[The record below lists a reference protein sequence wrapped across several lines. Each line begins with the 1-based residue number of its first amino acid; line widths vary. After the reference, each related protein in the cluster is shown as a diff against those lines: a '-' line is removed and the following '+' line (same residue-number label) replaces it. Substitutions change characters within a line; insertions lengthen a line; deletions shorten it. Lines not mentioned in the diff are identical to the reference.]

1 MNKEAEVTVDIRIK
15 DEGGERTYRRVNL
28 DVALCTLRGIQ
39 LSQTSGDSIHRFVP
53 FQSRKQEVATPL
65 LPA

>member
-1 MNKEAEVTVDIRIK
+1 MTKEAEVTVDIRIK
-15 DEGGERTYRRVNL
+15 EEGVEHTYKYVEL

-39 LSQTSGDSIHRFVP
+39 LARRSGDSVHRFVP
-53 FQSRKQEVATPL
+53 FPGRRQEVATPL